1 MIMAVD
7 ILRNWREHFL
17 NHDSELELVVWGLYI
32 YLLLF
37 DVVTVVQYSCR
48 NL

>member
-17 NHDSELELVVWGLYI
+17 NHDSELELVVWGSVH
-32 YLLLF
+32 LF
-37 DVVTVVQYSCR
+37 ASF
-48 NL
+48 